1 MVGTPRASGLIKRTS
16 SPVLVGGLIAFL
28 VLASAAHVLLVNS
41 QQEVYANIFDYIKRE
56 PWMVPGGTLRIPMMA
71 EAGTLNP
78 LTFTTSWEAMI
89 IDNVYDT
96 LVILTPD
103 MKFAGRLAKSW
114 ELLPDGK
121 TWVFHLF
128 ENARWHDGSPVTAR
142 DVEFTYNLLA
152 RVGNKTRWA
161 GQAVLIEKAEAVDDY
176 TVKIYLKQP
185 YAPFLLRIAE
195 RIYILPEHIWSNIED
210 VIGFKNENPVG
221 SGPFVFVEHVPQQY
235 FKLKANLNYHLGRP
249 LVDEVVLPIISDPDA
264 MLLAFSKGE
273 IDSVTWSI
281 PYASIDRV
289 KAIPEARI
297 HAVTEYGAR
306 FMYFN
311 CQRYPTNVTLFRQ
324 AVHHLIN
331 ITEVVE
337 VIYLGYAL
345 PGSLGRLP
353 PSLSPWANQN
363 LPPKEVLYPFSLDK
377 AKQLLDRMGLKDVDG
392 DGWRETPAGEKL
404 KLTIYSPVY
413 DPLRVRWADIIASN
427 LRAVGINVEHQ
438 PLEWTTLVAK
448 LDSGDFDMLV
458 IGGIG
463 DLDPDILYDLFHT
476 NGGWNNGKCSFP
488 DLDELLEKQRF
499 ETDVSER
506 IRLVWEIQVKLA
518 EYVPLLNAV
527 HQQFLFAYRTD
538 NFDGWVLG
546 PFMSP
551 DNFFSYMNLYS
562 VKLAK
567 KPETPTPTP
576 IATPTTTPPTP
587 ITTPTPTTTPISVS
601 PTPTPTPAP
610 VAPAADY
617 TWAIVVALVIVALIV
632 AASFLVFRR
641 R

>member
-1 MVGTPRASGLIKRTS
+1 MDALSGAPSLTARVLSSLLIC
-16 SPVLVGGLIAFL
+16 GLAILL
-28 VLASAAHVLLVNS
+28 VLASTTLVLIVS
-41 QQEVYANIFDYIKRE
+41 PQQEVYADIRDYIKRE
-56 PWMVPGGTLRIPMMA
+56 PWMAPGGTLRIPMMA

-121 TWVFHLF
+121 TWVFYLF
-128 ENARWHDGSPVTAR
+128 ENARWHDGRPVTAS
-142 DVEFTYNLLA
+142 DVEFTYNLLVK
-152 RVGNKTRWA
+152 VGNKTRWA
-161 GQAVLIEKAEAVDDY
+161 GQAVLIEKAEAVNDY

-195 RIYILPEHIWSNIED
+195 RIYILPKHIWSNIED
-210 VIGFKNENPVG
+210 VVGFKNENPLG

-249 LVDEVVLPIISDPDA
+249 LMDEVIFPIISDPDA

-273 IDSVTWSI
+273 IDAVTWSI
-281 PYASIDRV
+281 PYASIDKV
-289 KAIPEARI
+289 KAVPEAKI
-297 HAVTEYGAR
+297 HAVSEYGAR

-311 CQRYPTNVTLFRQ
+311 CQRYPTNMTQFRQ
-324 AVHHLIN
+324 VVHHLIN
-331 ITEVVE
+331 ITEVVD

-353 PSLSPWANQN
+353 PTLAPWANPN
-363 LPPKEVLYPFSLDK
+363 LSPKEKLYPFSLDK
-377 AKQLLDRMGLKDVDG
+377 ARELLNRMGIKDIDG
-392 DGWRETPAGEKL
+392 DGWRETPTGEKL

-427 LRAVGINVEHQ
+427 LKAVGINAEHQ

-476 NGGWNNGKCSFP
+476 NGGWNDGKCSFP
-488 DLDELLEKQRF
+488 DLDVLLEKQRF
-499 ETDVSER
+499 ATDISER
-506 IRLVWEIQVKLA
+506 IKLVWDIQEKLA

-527 HQQFLFAYRTD
+527 HQQFLYAYRVD
-538 NFDGWVLG
+538 NFDGWMLG
-546 PFMSP
+546 PFVSP

-562 VKLAK
+562 VRLAK
-567 KPETPTPTP
+567 KPATPTLTPLISPTTVSLTQTETPASTAP
-576 IATPTTTPPTP
+576 IATAPP
-587 ITTPTPTTTPISVS
+587 
-601 PTPTPTPAP
+601 A
-610 VAPAADY
+610 APATDY
-617 TWAIVVALVIVALIV
+617 TWAIVAALVTILIAVVA
-632 AASFLVFRR
+632 FLVLRR